1 MNKAKILFF
10 IKFITDNVQ
19 LYEAEE
25 GISRQEWTNMSY
37 IVHVFVRHI
46 KLNIEV

>member
-1 MNKAKILFF
+1 MSNYK
-10 IKFITDNVQ
+10 
-19 LYEAEE
+19 AEE

-37 IVHVFVRHI
+37 IVHVFVLHI